1 MSGPERL
8 TPGQLLEKQGER
20 APDVVAVMVDGKLR
34 DLHTP
39 LDASTAVTPVLQGD
53 PAALEVIRH
62 SAAHVMADAV
72 QRLFPGTQVTIGPA
86 IDAGFYYDFYRPEGP
101 FTEKDLAS
109 IEKEMRRIIKEKR
122 PFSREEVTREQAQA
136 LFEKMGE
143 KFKLELID
151 AIPAGEAIS
160 LYRHGLAVPGPE
172 GATTPSG
179 SNKTTSTWVDV
190 CRGPHVR
197 HTGQIG
203 AVKLM
208 SVAGA
213 YWRGDER
220 NPMLQRIY
228 GTAFPTEEQLS
239 EHLKLLEEAKAR
251 DHRKLGKELELFMF
265 HEYAPAMPFFL
276 PRGAGIY
283 NRLVDY
289 IRSLYVDYGYEE
301 VITPQIFDKRLF
313 ETSGHLANYMEN
325 MYLPVTSDQLTGDEA
340 PKPRKDVDWV
350 TAKPM
355 NCPGHCLMFGQR
367 RRSYRELPWRIADF
381 GRLHRYERAGV
392 VHGLARV
399 RSFCQDDAHIF
410 CTPDQLEAEILSF
423 NRLLF
428 EVYAAFDFK
437 NVTVKLALRPE
448 HRLGTD
454 ELWDKAERA
463 LEQALLE
470 SRVPFEKLPGEGA
483 FYGPKLEFHV
493 VDALKRSWQ
502 LGTIQLDYALPE
514 RFGLEFVGNDG
525 SGQRPV
531 MLHRAILG
539 SVERFLGIYIEHCAG
554 KFPVWLAPEQATLV
568 TVSEKQADY
577 ALKVQAELKTRGLR
591 VAVDV
596 GADKLGAKIRN
607 ARNMRTPYI
616 AVIGDN
622 EATTGTVSVR
632 SREAGD
638 LPAMSVTQFAEQLSR
653 EAQPPRVTQTQ
664 N

>member
-1 MSGPERL
+1 MTGTERVS
-8 TPGQLLEKQGER
+8 PGQLLEKKGER
-20 APDVVAVMVDGKLR
+20 TPDVVAVLVDGKLC

-39 LDASTAVTPVLQGD
+39 VDPASDIKPLKSGD
-53 PAALEVIRH
+53 PGALEVIRH

-86 IDAGFYYDFYRPEGP
+86 IDAGFYYDFFRPEGP
-101 FTEKDLAS
+101 FTDKDLAS

-122 PFSREEVTREQAQA
+122 PFLREEVTREQAQA
-136 LFEKMGE
+136 LFDKMGE
-143 KFKLELID
+143 KFKLEIID
-151 AIPAGEAIS
+151 AIPAGETIS
-160 LYRHGLAVPGPE
+160 LYRHGLPE
-172 GATTPSG
+172 KPQG
-179 SNKTTSTWVDV
+179 TWVDV
-190 CRGPHVR
+190 CRGPHVQ

-213 YWRGDER
+213 YWRGDEK

-228 GTAFPTEEQLS
+228 GTAFPTEEQLQ

-283 NRLVDY
+283 NRLVEY
-289 IRSLYVDYGYEE
+289 IRGLYVDYGYEE
-301 VITPQIFDKRLF
+301 VITPQFFDKKLY
-313 ETSGHLANYMEN
+313 ETSGHLENYMDS
-325 MYLPVTSDQLTGDEA
+325 MYLPVPSDELKPEHDDE
-340 PKPRKDVDWV
+340 PRKDLDWIA
-350 TAKPM
+350 AKPM
-355 NCPGHCLMFGQR
+355 NCPGHCLVFGQR
-367 RRSYRELPWRIADF
+367 RRSYRELPWRVADF

-410 CTPDQLEAEILSF
+410 CTPDQLEEEIAAF

-437 NVTVKLALRPE
+437 DVSVKLALRPE
-448 HRLGTD
+448 SRLGSD
-454 ELWDKAERA
+454 ELWDKAEGALERA
-463 LEQALLE
+463 LLQ
-470 SRVPFEKLPGEGA
+470 SGVPFEKLPGEGA

-493 VDALKRSWQ
+493 VDALKRGWQ
-502 LGTIQLDYALPE
+502 LGTIQLDYAMPE
-514 RFGLEFVGNDG
+514 RFGLEFVGSDG
-525 SGQRPV
+525 AGQRPV

-539 SVERFLGIYIEHCAG
+539 SVERFFSIYTEHCAG
-554 KFPVWLAPEQATLV
+554 KFPVWLAPEQLTLV
-568 TVSEKQADY
+568 TVSEKQAEY
-577 ALKVQAELKTRGLR
+577 AFKVQAELKARGLR
-591 VAVDV
+591 VSVDA
-596 GADKLGAKIRN
+596 GPDKLGAKIRT

-616 AVIGDN
+616 GVIGEN
-622 EATTGTVSVR
+622 EVTSNTVALR
-632 SREAGD
+632 SREEGD
-638 LPAMSVTQFAEQLSR
+638 LPPLAVAELAER
-653 EAQPPRVTQTQ
+653 LVKEALPPRVTRKQ

>member
-20 APDVVAVMVDGKLR
+20 APDVVAVKVDGKLR

-39 LDASTAVTPVLQGD
+39 LDASSQVTPVRQSD
-53 PAALEVIRH
+53 PEALEVIRH

-86 IDAGFYYDFYRPEGP
+86 IDSGFYYDFFRPEGP
-101 FTEKDLAS
+101 FTDKDLAS

-122 PFSREEVTREQAQA
+122 PFLREEVTREQAHA
-136 LFEKMGE
+136 LFDKMGE
-143 KFKLELID
+143 KFKLEIID
-151 AIPAGEAIS
+151 AIPAGETIS
-160 LYRHGLAVPGPE
+160 LYRHGMAVPGSD
-172 GATTPSG
+172 GAPAPSD
-179 SNKTTSTWVDV
+179 SNKTSSSWVDV

-203 AVKLM
+203 AIKLM

-239 EHLKLLEEAKAR
+239 EHLRLLEEAKAR

-325 MYLPVTSDQLTGDEA
+325 MYLPVTADELTGQEA
-340 PKPRKDVDWV
+340 EKPRKDVNWV

-367 RRSYRELPWRIADF
+367 RRSYRELPWRVADF

-410 CTPDQLEAEILSF
+410 CTQEQIEAEIFAF

-437 NVTVKLALRPE
+437 NVVVKLALRPE
-448 HRLGTD
+448 HRIGND
-454 ELWDKAERA
+454 ELWDKAESA
-463 LEQALLE
+463 LERALLE

-514 RFGLEFVGNDG
+514 RFGLEFVGSDG
-525 SGQRPV
+525 NGQRPV
-531 MLHRAILG
+531 MLRHA
-539 SVERFLGIYIEHCAG
+539 
-554 KFPVWLAPEQATLV
+554 
-568 TVSEKQADY
+568 
-577 ALKVQAELKTRGLR
+577 
-591 VAVDV
+591 
-596 GADKLGAKIRN
+596 
-607 ARNMRTPYI
+607 
-616 AVIGDN
+616 
-622 EATTGTVSVR
+622 
-632 SREAGD
+632 
-638 LPAMSVTQFAEQLSR
+638 
-653 EAQPPRVTQTQ
+653 PPRDLGFGRALPRHLYRALRRQVPGLARPGAGHPGDGKRKASRVRPEGSSRAEVSRLAHCGRCRCRQARRQ
-664 N
+664 NQERTKHAHTLHRRDRRQ

>member
-1 MSGPERL
+1 MSGPEL
-8 TPGQLLEKQGER
+8 VSPGQLLEKQGER
-20 APDVVAVMVDGKLR
+20 TPEVVAVTVNGKLQ

-39 LDASTAVTPVLQGD
+39 IDPGSEVKPIKVGEPAS
-53 PAALEVIRH
+53 LEVIRH

-86 IDAGFYYDFYRPEGP
+86 IDAGFYYDFYRAEGP
-101 FTEKDLAS
+101 FTDKDLAS

-122 PFSREEVTREQAQA
+122 PFVREEVTREQAQA
-136 LFEKMGE
+136 LFDKMGE
-143 KFKLELID
+143 KFKLEIID
-151 AIPAGEAIS
+151 AIPKGDAIS
-160 LYRHGLAVPGPE
+160 LYRHGWQDKPQ
-172 GATTPSG
+172 GA
-179 SNKTTSTWVDV
+179 WVDV
-190 CRGPHVR
+190 CRGPHVQ

-213 YWRGDER
+213 YWRGDEH
-220 NPMLQRIY
+220 NPMLTRIY
-228 GTAFPTEEQLS
+228 GTAFPTEEELT
-239 EHLKLLEEAKAR
+239 EHLRLLEEARQR

-301 VITPQIFDKRLF
+301 VITPQFFDKKLY

-325 MYLPVTSDQLTGDEA
+325 MYLPVPSEQLKPEHDDE
-340 PKPRKDVDWV
+340 PRKDLDWV
-350 TAKPM
+350 AAKPM

-367 RRSYRELPWRIADF
+367 RRSYRELPWRVADF

-399 RSFCQDDAHIF
+399 RTFCQDDAHIF
-410 CTPDQLEAEILSF
+410 CTPDQLEAEILAF
-423 NRLLF
+423 NKLLF
-428 EVYAAFDFK
+428 EVYAAFDFT
-437 NVTVKLALRPE
+437 NISVKLALRPE
-448 HRLGTD
+448 ARLGTD
-454 ELWDKAERA
+454 ELWDKAESALERA
-463 LEQALLE
+463 LVQAG
-470 SRVPFEKLPGEGA
+470 VPFEKLPGEGA

-493 VDALKRSWQ
+493 VDALKRGWQ
-502 LGTIQLDYALPE
+502 LGTIQLDYSMPE
-514 RFGLEFVGNDG
+514 RFDLEFVSNDG
-525 SGQRPV
+525 TGQRPV

-539 SVERFLGIYIEHCAG
+539 SVERFFGIYTEHCAG

-568 TVSEKQADY
+568 TVSEKQAEY
-577 ALKVQAELKTRGLR
+577 AYGVCAELKARGLR
-591 VAVDV
+591 IVVDA
-596 GADKLGAKIRN
+596 GPDKLGAKIRN

-616 AVIGDN
+616 GVIGEN
-622 EATTGTVSVR
+622 EVTGGTVSLR

-638 LPAMSVTQFAEQLSR
+638 LPPMSVAEFAERLVK
-653 EAQPPRVTQTQ
+653 EAQPPRVTQKQ

>member
-1 MSGPERL
+1 MSGSERVS
-8 TPGQLLEKQGER
+8 PVQLLEKHGGR
-20 APDVVAVMVDGKLR
+20 TPDTVAVKVNGAIG

-39 LDASTAVTPVLQGD
+39 VDPNSDVTPIKVGD
-53 PAALEVIRH
+53 AAALEVIRH

-72 QRLFPGTQVTIGPA
+72 QRLFPGTQVTIGPS
-86 IDAGFYYDFYRPEGP
+86 IDSGFYYDFFRPEGP

-109 IEKEMRRIIKEKR
+109 IEKEMRRIIKDKR
-122 PFSREEVTREQAQA
+122 PFMRQEVPRAEANA
-136 LFEKMGE
+136 LFDKMGE
-143 KFKLELID
+143 KFKLEIIA
-151 AIPAGEAIS
+151 AIPEGEAIS
-160 LYRHGLAVPGPE
+160 LYRHGLPEKPGPD
-172 GATTPSG
+172 GVQSPTGPR
-179 SNKTTSTWVDV
+179 TWFDV
-190 CRGPHVR
+190 CRGPHVA

-220 NPMLQRIY
+220 NPMLTRIY
-228 GTAFPTEEQLS
+228 GTAFPTEEELA

-276 PRGAGIY
+276 PRGTGIY

-289 IRSLYVDYGYEE
+289 IRGLYVDYGYEE
-301 VITPQIFDKRLF
+301 VITPQFFDKKLY

-325 MYLPVTSDQLTGDEA
+325 MYLPVPSEQLKAEHDAE
-340 PKPRKDVDWV
+340 PRKDLEWIA
-350 TAKPM
+350 AKPM
-355 NCPGHCLMFGQR
+355 NCPGHCLVFGQR
-367 RRSYRELPWRIADF
+367 RRSYRELPWRVADF

-410 CTPDQLEAEILSF
+410 CTPDQLEEEIISF
-423 NRLLF
+423 NKLLF
-428 EVYAAFDFK
+428 EVYAAFEFT
-437 NVTVKLALRPE
+437 NISVKLALRPE
-448 HRLGTD
+448 NRLGTD
-454 ELWDKAERA
+454 ELWDKAEGALERA
-463 LEQALLE
+463 LVQ
-470 SRVPFEKLPGEGA
+470 SGVPFEKLPGEGA

-502 LGTIQLDYALPE
+502 LGTIQLDYSMPE
-514 RFGLEFVGNDG
+514 RFELEFVGKDG
-525 SGQRPV
+525 AGQRPV

-539 SVERFLGIYIEHCAG
+539 SVERFFGILIEHCAG
-554 KFPVWLAPEQATLV
+554 KFPVWLAPDQAILV

-577 ALKVQAELKTRGLR
+577 ALQVQAGLKARGLR
-591 VAVDV
+591 VAVDISS
-596 GADKLGAKIRN
+596 DKLGAKIRN
-607 ARNMRTPYI
+607 ARNLRTPYI
-616 AVIGDN
+616 GVIGEN
-622 EATTGTVSVR
+622 EVTGGTLSLR

-638 LPAMSVTQFAEQLSR
+638 LPPMSVAEFTERLVK
-653 EAQPPRVTQTQ
+653 EALPPRVTQKQ

>member
-1 MSGPERL
+1 VTTSVGTESV
-8 TPGQLLEKQGER
+8 TPGQLLEKSGER
-20 APDVVAVMVDGKLR
+20 TPDVVAATVDGKLR

-39 LDASTAVTPVLQGD
+39 VDANSTVKPVRIGE
-53 PAALEVIRH
+53 PGALEVIRH

-86 IDAGFYYDFYRPEGP
+86 IEAGFYYDFYRPEGP

-122 PFSREEVTREQAQA
+122 PFSRQEVSREHAKD
-136 LFEKMGE
+136 LFAKMGE
-143 KFKLELID
+143 TFKLELID
-151 AIPAGEAIS
+151 AIPEGEPIS
-160 LYRHGLAVPGPE
+160 LYRHGLAERPQG
-172 GATTPSG
+172 
-179 SNKTTSTWVDV
+179 TWFDV
-190 CRGPHVR
+190 CRGPHVQ

-213 YWRGDER
+213 YWRGDEH

-228 GTAFPTEEQLS
+228 GTAFPTEEQLQ
-239 EHLKLLEEAKAR
+239 EHLRLLEEAKAR

-289 IRSLYVDYGYEE
+289 IRGLYVDYGYEE
-301 VITPQIFDKRLF
+301 VITPQFFDKKLY

-325 MYLPVTSDQLTGDEA
+325 MYLPVPSEQLKAEHGDE
-340 PKPRKDVDWV
+340 PRKDLEWV
-350 TAKPM
+350 AAKPM
-355 NCPGHCLMFGQR
+355 NCPGHCLVFGQR
-367 RRSYRELPWRIADF
+367 RRSYRELPWRVADF

-410 CTPDQLEAEILSF
+410 CTPDQLEQEITSF
-423 NRLLF
+423 NKLLF
-428 EVYAAFDFK
+428 EVYAAFEFT
-437 NVTVKLALRPE
+437 NISVKLALRPE
-448 HRLGTD
+448 QRLGTD
-454 ELWDKAERA
+454 ELWDKAESA
-463 LEQALLE
+463 LESALV
-470 SRVPFEKLPGEGA
+470 SAGVPFEKLPGEGA

-502 LGTIQLDYALPE
+502 LGTIQLDYSMPE
-514 RFGLEFVGNDG
+514 RFGLEFVGTDG
-525 SGQRPV
+525 TGQRPV

-539 SVERFLGIYIEHCAG
+539 SVERFFGIYIEHCAG
-554 KFPVWLAPEQATLV
+554 KFPVWLAPEQITLV

-577 ALKVQAELKTRGLR
+577 AFQVAAGLKARGIR
-591 VAVDV
+591 AGVDA

-607 ARNMRTPYI
+607 ARNLRTPYI
-616 AVIGDN
+616 GVIG
-622 EATTGTVSVR
+622 ESEVTGGTVALR
-632 SREAGD
+632 SREQGD
-638 LPAMSVTQFAEQLSR
+638 LPPMTVAELTER
-653 EAQPPRVTQTQ
+653 LVKEALPPRVTQKQ

>member
-1 MSGPERL
+1 MPGSERVS
-8 TPGQLLEKQGER
+8 PVQLLEKHGGPT
-20 APDVVAVMVDGKLR
+20 PDTVAVKVNGAIS

-39 LDASTAVTPVLQGD
+39 VDPTSDVTPVKEGD
-53 PAALEVIRH
+53 AAALEVIRH

-72 QRLFPGTQVTIGPA
+72 QRLFPGTQVTIGPS
-86 IDAGFYYDFYRPEGP
+86 IDAGFYYDFFRPEGP

-122 PFSREEVTREQAQA
+122 PFIRTEVPRDEARA

-143 KFKLELID
+143 KFKCELID
-151 AIPAGEAIS
+151 AIPAGQPIS
-160 LYRHGLAVPGPE
+160 LYRHGLPE
-172 GATTPSG
+172 WT
-179 SNKTTSTWVDV
+179 KSTWFDV
-190 CRGPHVR
+190 CRGPHVQ

-220 NPMLQRIY
+220 NPMLTRIY
-228 GTAFPTEEQLS
+228 GTAFPTEEELT

-276 PRGAGIY
+276 PRGTGIY

-301 VITPQIFDKRLF
+301 VITPQFFDKKLY

-325 MYLPVTSDQLTGDEA
+325 MYLPVPSEQLKDEHGSE
-340 PKPRKDVDWV
+340 PRKDLDWIA
-350 TAKPM
+350 AKPM
-355 NCPGHCLMFGQR
+355 NCPGHCLVFGQR
-367 RRSYRELPWRIADF
+367 RRSYRELPWRVADF

-410 CTPDQLEAEILSF
+410 CTPDQLEQEIVSF
-423 NRLLF
+423 NKLLF
-428 EVYAAFDFK
+428 EVYAAFEFT
-437 NVTVKLALRPE
+437 NVSVKLALRPE
-448 HRLGTD
+448 NRLGTD
-454 ELWDKAERA
+454 ELWDKAESALERA
-463 LEQALLE
+463 LLQ
-470 SRVPFEKLPGEGA
+470 SGVPFEKLPGEGA

-502 LGTIQLDYALPE
+502 LGTIQLDYSMPE
-514 RFGLEFVGNDG
+514 RFELEYVSNDG
-525 SGQRPV
+525 TAQRPV

-539 SVERFLGIYIEHCAG
+539 SVERFFGILIEHCAG
-554 KFPVWLAPEQATLV
+554 KFPVWLAPDQAILV
-568 TVSEKQADY
+568 TVSEKQAEY
-577 ALKVQAELKTRGLR
+577 ALQVQAELKARGLR
-591 VAVDV
+591 VALDISS
-596 GADKLGAKIRN
+596 DKLGAKIRN
-607 ARNMRTPYI
+607 ARNLRTPYI
-616 AVIGDN
+616 GVIGEN
-622 EATTGTVSVR
+622 EVTGGTVALR
-632 SREAGD
+632 SRELGD
-638 LPAMSVTQFAEQLSR
+638 LPPMSVAELVER
-653 EAQPPRVTQTQ
+653 LVKEALPPRVTHKQ

>member
-1 MSGPERL
+1 VTSAGSERVS
-8 TPGQLLEKQGER
+8 PGQLLEKHGER
-20 APDVVAVMVDGKLR
+20 TPDVVAVRVDGEVR

-39 LDASTAVTPVLQGD
+39 VAADSQVTPIRTND
-53 PAALEVIRH
+53 PGALEVIRH

-122 PFSREEVTREQAQA
+122 PFLREEVSREQAQA
-136 LFEKMGE
+136 LFDKMGE
-143 KFKLELID
+143 KFKLEIID
-151 AIPAGEAIS
+151 AIPPGEPIS
-160 LYRHGLAVPGPE
+160 LYRHGLPDKPQG
-172 GATTPSG
+172 
-179 SNKTTSTWVDV
+179 TWFDV
-190 CRGPHVR
+190 CKGPHVP
-197 HTGQIG
+197 HTGHIG

-228 GTAFPTEEQLS
+228 GTAFPTEEQLT
-239 EHLKLLEEAKAR
+239 EHIKLLEEARAR

-283 NRLVDY
+283 NRLIDY
-289 IRSLYVDYGYEE
+289 VRSLYVDYGYEE
-301 VITPQIFDKRLF
+301 VITPQFFDKKLY

-325 MYLPVTSDQLTGDEA
+325 MYLPVPSEQLKAEHDRE
-340 PKPRKDVDWV
+340 PRADLDW
-350 TAKPM
+350 TCAKPM
-355 NCPGHCLMFGQR
+355 NCPGHCLVFGQR
-367 RRSYRELPWRIADF
+367 RRSYRELPWRVADF

-410 CTPDQLEAEILSF
+410 CTPDQLEQEIISF
-423 NRLLF
+423 NKLLF
-428 EVYAAFDFK
+428 EVYAAFDFT
-437 NVTVKLALRPE
+437 NISVKLALRPE
-448 HRLGTD
+448 NRLGTD
-454 ELWDKAERA
+454 ELWDKAEAALERA
-463 LEQALLE
+463 LVQ
-470 SRVPFEKLPGEGA
+470 SGVPFEKLPGEGA

-493 VDALKRSWQ
+493 VDALKRGWQ
-502 LGTIQLDYALPE
+502 LGTIQLDYSMPE
-514 RFGLEFVGNDG
+514 RFGLEYVSNDG

-539 SVERFLGIYIEHCAG
+539 SVERFFGILIEHCAG

-568 TVSEKQADY
+568 TVSEKQAEY
-577 ALKVQAELKTRGLR
+577 ALKVQAELKARGLR
-591 VAVDV
+591 VSVDISS
-596 GADKLGAKIRN
+596 DKLGAKIRN

-616 AVIGDN
+616 GVIGEN
-622 EATTGTVSVR
+622 EVTAGTVALR

-638 LPAMSVTQFAEQLSR
+638 LPPMTVAEMTERLVK
-653 EAQPPRVTQTQ
+653 EALPPRVVHAQ

>member
-1 MSGPERL
+1 MSGPEL
-8 TPGQLLEKQGER
+8 VSPGQLLEKQGER
-20 APDVVAVMVDGKLR
+20 TPDVVAVTVNGKLQ

-39 LDASTAVTPVLQGD
+39 VDVASDVKPIKVGE

-86 IDAGFYYDFYRPEGP
+86 IDAGFFYDFYRAEGP

-122 PFSREEVTREQAQA
+122 PFMRQEVPREEAKA

-143 KFKLELID
+143 KFKLEIID
-151 AIPAGEAIS
+151 AIPADQAIS
-160 LYRHGLAVPGPE
+160 LYRHGLPE
-172 GATTPSG
+172 WT
-179 SNKTTSTWVDV
+179 NSTWFDV
-190 CRGPHVR
+190 CRGPHVQ

-203 AVKLM
+203 AIKLM

-213 YWRGDER
+213 YWRGDEH
-220 NPMLQRIY
+220 NPMLTRIY
-228 GTAFPTEEQLS
+228 GTAFPTEEELT
-239 EHLKLLEEAKAR
+239 EHLRLLEEAKAR

-283 NRLVDY
+283 NRLIDY

-301 VITPQIFDKRLF
+301 VITPQFFDKKLY

-325 MYLPVTSDQLTGDEA
+325 MYLPVPSEQLKAEHDDE
-340 PKPRKDVDWV
+340 PRKDLDWIA
-350 TAKPM
+350 AKPM

-367 RRSYRELPWRIADF
+367 RRSYRELPWRVADF

-399 RSFCQDDAHIF
+399 RTFCQDDAHIF
-410 CTPDQLEAEILSF
+410 CTPDQLEAEILAF
-423 NRLLF
+423 NKLLF
-428 EVYAAFDFK
+428 EVYAAFDFT
-437 NVTVKLALRPE
+437 NISVKLALRPE
-448 HRLGTD
+448 ARLGGD
-454 ELWDKAERA
+454 ELWDKAEGALERA
-463 LEQALLE
+463 LLQAG
-470 SRVPFEKLPGEGA
+470 VPFEKLPGEGA

-493 VDALKRSWQ
+493 VDALKRGWQ
-502 LGTIQLDYALPE
+502 LGTIQLDYSMPE

-525 SGQRPV
+525 AGHRPV

-539 SVERFLGIYIEHCAG
+539 SVERFFGIYTEHCAG

-568 TVSEKQADY
+568 TVSEN
-577 ALKVQAELKTRGLR
+577 QAEYAYKIASELKARGLR
-591 VAVDV
+591 IVVDA
-596 GADKLGAKIRN
+596 GSDKLGAKIRN

-616 AVIGDN
+616 GVIGEN
-622 EATTGTVSVR
+622 EVTGGTVAVR

-638 LPAMSVTQFAEQLSR
+638 LPPMSVAEFAERLVK
-653 EAQPPRVTQTQ
+653 EAQPPRVTQKQ